1 VSQSVSQAEAPDSF
15 ETSQRS
21 HGGLPP
27 EDEGG
32 RHLWERYGVTAIFL
46 APALVLLAVWIVY
59 PTIST
64 IIRSFYD
71 RSGDEFVGF
80 DNYETLFSD
89 DTLFTA
95 IRNNFLWVL
104 IVPAFVTAIGLV
116 FAVLIER
123 IRFATA
129 FKVAVFMPM
138 AISLFAAGVI
148 WRLMYEKDPDEGTIN
163 AGIAVVRDA
172 VTPSGVL
179 SQAQPST
186 DSLQGNTSSG
196 FVLETPLEPGGVA
209 QLGLTGIRAPEIPED
224 AAPAVVPE
232 ALAGGITGVVWRD
245 FTTEADTPGGTP
257 GEVETGEVGLPGV
270 SIELRSEGG
279 RVARTTAE
287 ADGTFAFEELE
298 AGTYQVAV
306 GSSTFSE
313 PFAGVSWLGESLI
326 LPSVMIAYIWV
337 WAGFAMVV
345 IAAGLAA
352 IPRDLLEAARTDG
365 ATELQV
371 FRRVTIPLLA
381 PVLTVVFI
389 TMLIYVLKVFDIVIS
404 VAPGSVQDDANVI
417 ALAMWRTSFGGVND
431 HGLGAAIAVFL
442 FLLVI
447 PVLAINIRRFRRE
460 V

>member
-1 VSQSVSQAEAPDSF
+1 MSESASTAEAP
-15 ETSQRS
+15 RA
-21 HGGLPP
+21 GLPP
-27 EDEGG
+27 GDEGP
-32 RHLWERYGVTAIFL
+32 RLWERYGIPALFL
-46 APALVLLAVWIVY
+46 GPALVFLAVWIVY

-71 RSGDEFVGF
+71 RSGDEFVGL

-89 DTLFTA
+89 DTLFKA
-95 IRNNFLWVL
+95 IQNNFLWVL
-104 IVPAFVTAIGLV
+104 IVPAFVTALGLV

-123 IRFATA
+123 VRFATA

-148 WRLMYEKDPDEGTIN
+148 WRLMYEKDPDQGTLN
-163 AGIAVVRDA
+163 AGIAVVKDA
-172 VTPSGVL
+172 VSPSGVL
-179 SQAQPST
+179 SNATPST
-186 DSLQGNTSSG
+186 ENLQGG
-196 FVLETPLEPGGVA
+196 PQGGLVLEEPLETGGVA
-209 QLGLTGIRAPEIPED
+209 RLGLTGIRSSDVPESAEQ
-224 AAPAVVPE
+224 AVVPE
-232 ALAGGITGVVWRD
+232 ALSGGITGVVWRD
-245 FTTEADTPGGTP
+245 FTPGGGTP
-257 GEVETGEVGLPGV
+257 GTVDDGELGLPGV
-270 SIELRSEGG
+270 TMELRDENGRTVLETTSEPN
-279 RVARTTAE
+279 
-287 ADGTFAFEELE
+287 GTFAFEEVE
-298 AGTYQVAV
+298 AGSYQAAI
-306 GSSTFSE
+306 GPDTFSE
-313 PFAGVSWLGESLI
+313 AYAGVSWLGEGLI
-326 LPSVMIAYIWV
+326 LPAVMIAYIWV